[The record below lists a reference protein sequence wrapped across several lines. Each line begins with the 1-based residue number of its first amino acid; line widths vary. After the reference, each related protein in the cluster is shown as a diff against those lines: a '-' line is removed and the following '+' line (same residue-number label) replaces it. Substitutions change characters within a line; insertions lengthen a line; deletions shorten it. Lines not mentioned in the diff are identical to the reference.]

1 MGSADGGEAGP
12 PSSGEGGGG
21 KEKSEARSVGR
32 QEGWHGEGEPS
43 EAREGG
49 LELAEI
55 APEIAGDAAEI
66 AGDAPEIAA
75 AGAPEY
81 AAA

>member
-1 MGSADGGEAGP
+1 
-12 PSSGEGGGG
+12 
-21 KEKSEARSVGR
+21 VGR
-32 QEGWHGEGEPS
+32 QEGWHGECEPS

-49 LELAEI
+49 LELPEI
-55 APEIAGDAAEI
+55 AAEIAGDAAEI
-66 AGDAPEIAA
+66 AEDAPEIAA

>member
-1 MGSADGGEAGP
+1 M
-12 PSSGEGGGG
+12 
-21 KEKSEARSVGR
+21 GR

-43 EAREGG
+43 EAHEGG

-55 APEIAGDAAEI
+55 APEIAGDAPEIAGDAAEI
-66 AGDAPEIAA
+66 AEDAPEIAA

>member
-1 MGSADGGEAGP
+1 MGSADGGEACP
-12 PSSGEGGGG
+12 LSSGEGGGG
-21 KEKSEARSVGR
+21 KETSEARSVAR

-55 APEIAGDAAEI
+55 APEIAGDAPEI
-66 AGDAPEIAA
+66 AGDAAEIAA